1 LILFLIIELTVK
13 NPLLNLRLLHR
24 RNFGFG
30 TLANFLLGTALYG
43 SVFVLPLYLSQ
54 VQGYNA
60 QQIGSVLAWV
70 GLPQLFLIPLVPI
83 LMKKFDARLLVGFGF
98 AMFAASNF
106 MTMYLSNDFGGDQFF
121 WPNIVRAVGQA
132 VILGPLSAM
141 STAGIEA
148 ENAGSASAL
157 FNMMRN
163 LGGAIGIA
171 SLQTVVTQREH
182 FHSNVLSSAVSAFDT
197 ATRARID
204 QLVGR
209 FMSRGITDP
218 AYAYHEAVVAIGRVV
233 RRQATIMAYGD
244 AFFVIGA
251 VMVLA
256 LGAILLL
263 RKSEASSGAGAH

>member
-1 LILFLIIELTVK
+1 
-13 NPLLNLRLLHR
+13 
-24 RNFGFG
+24 
-30 TLANFLLGTALYG
+30 LYG

-70 GLPQLFLIPLVPI
+70 GLPQLALIPLVPQ
-83 LMKKFDARLLVGFGF
+83 LMKKIDGRILVGFGF

-106 MTMYLSNDFGGDQFF
+106 MTVHLSNDFGGDQFF
-121 WPNIVRAVGQA
+121 WPNIVRAIGQA

-141 STAGIEA
+141 ATAGIEA

-171 SLQTVVTQREH
+171 VLQTVITQREH
-182 FHSNVLSSAVSAFDT
+182 FHSNILTGAVSMFDQ
-197 ATRARID
+197 ATRMRID
-204 QLVGR
+204 QLVAR
-209 FMSRGITDP
+209 FLSHGIADP
-218 AYAYHEAVVAIGRVV
+218 AYAHHEAVVAIGRVL

-256 LGAILLL
+256 LGAIFLL
-263 RKSEASSGAGAH
+263 RKAAPSSGAGAH